1 MQGCNSDV
9 REWLEDGLPT
19 PADERTT
26 LDPSDIGVLYPRLPR
41 NLTGTMSELA
51 ACLGKIAPVN
61 WPNGP
66 ECFRNKSHALSLRT
80 IHSAKGLQWR
90 AVILLWADLLP
101 ISQELGQLRADQSL
115 LYVGMTRA
123 EDVLILTA
131 SVGSRFTAEIDQRL
145 ANQPR
150 ALEWRRRG

>member
-1 MQGCNSDV
+1 M
-9 REWLEDGLPT
+9 RECQEDGLPT
-19 PADERTT
+19 PTDERTT

-51 ACLGKIAPVN
+51 ACMGTIAPVN

-66 ECFRNKSHALSLRT
+66 QCFTNKSHALSLRT

-101 ISQELGQLRADQSL
+101 ISQEPEQLRADQSL

-123 EDVLILTA
+123 EDVLIMTA

-150 ALEWRRRG
+150 APEWRRRG